1 MRTAQRLAALGV
13 VAAIVLSGCSNGK
26 DSYSSAEKE
35 ESGQPLQ
42 SASISASSSVESAEL
57 AESANAGY
65 PTLKEIAQNYNGCAL
80 EYPNMEE
87 LSVAWLYN
95 GGEGN
100 FCLFDVDGRVHHV
113 FESGTYIAS
122 GFYNGMCMTSTRVM
136 AKEDGTLF
144 RPSYLSNDEIIIRY
158 AKDDDGTLL
167 WTVRREDSI
176 EGTKAIITAWDTN
189 GEIRFQCDTTRDEF
203 SKMNSDT
210 VYKDLANN
218 DYDSIG
224 ISQAFAYCGGSVYR
238 IRSDFY
244 YVFMNIDT
252 EKFFSVREPNAYLI
266 QAEGNLM
273 IRTMPALRA
282 LDDDFNELPE
292 WEAIKSR
299 RSETPVLSEGLIY
312 LDVRRDAGDF
322 EDYPSGFYDVHLN
335 QVIDLSQYNIQ
346 SIYEDEPRFINGY
359 AVLQMKNPEGVPFWG
374 VIKRDGTWAAEPQK
388 GSVRYVYQTADGV
401 LITTC
406 EENTEQWY
414 TYDQT
419 GTKLD
424 EWDRIKFDGS
434 YGYAQDSS
442 SGHRGICEVYN
453 GYTYASLNSHVAK
466 ISSDGSYE
474 YLS

>member
-65 PTLKEIAQNYNGCAL
+65 PTLKEVAQNYNGCAL

-87 LSVAWLYN
+87 LSVGMLY
-95 GGEGN
+95 GDSGN
-100 FCLFDVDGRVHHV
+100 RYCLFDVDGRVHHV
-113 FESGTYIAS
+113 FESDTYIAS
-122 GFYNGMCMTSTRVM
+122 GFYNGMCMTSRRTMVR
-136 AKEDGTLF
+136 EDGTTF
-144 RPSYLSNDEIIIRY
+144 WPSYVPADEVLVAYLKNECGI
-158 AKDDDGTLL
+158 LL
-167 WTVRREDSI
+167 WTVKQEDTLNGSKTI
-176 EGTKAIITAWDTN
+176 LTAWNTSD
-189 GEIRFQCDTTRDEF
+189 GSMRFQCDTTQPEF
-203 SKMNSDT
+203 EKNDPVTMYKNLTQNLGVISYEGAG
-210 VYKDLANN
+210 VYMIIDQIMGRHVE
-218 DYDSIG
+218 IG
-224 ISQAFAYCGGSVYR
+224 IYKGTEEATQN
-238 IRSDFY
+238 Y
-244 YVFMNIDT
+244 YVATSKSGNIRYI
-252 EKFFSVREPNAYLI
+252 SVKD
-266 QAEGNLM
+266 GNLNKLSGWNNLM
-273 IRTMPALRA
+273 LHRGGNI
-282 LDDDFNELPE
+282 
-292 WEAIKSR
+292 
-299 RSETPVLSEGLIY
+299 VLSENLIF
-312 LDVRRDAGDF
+312 LDAQINEGGGTK
-322 EDYPSGFYDVHLN
+322 YPTGFYDVHLN
-335 QVIDLSQYNIQ
+335 QVIDLSKYNIQ

-359 AVLQMKNPEGVPFWG
+359 AFLQMKNPEGVPFWG

-388 GSVRYVYQTADGV
+388 GSVRYVYQTAEGV

-406 EENTEQWY
+406 EENIEQWY

-442 SGHRGICEVYN
+442 SGNRGICEVYN

>member
-35 ESGQPLQ
+35 ESSQPLQ

-273 IRTMPALRA
+273 IRTMPGLRA
-282 LDDDFNELPE
+282 LDDDFNELP
-292 WEAIKSR
+292 
-299 RSETPVLSEGLIY
+299 
-312 LDVRRDAGDF
+312 
-322 EDYPSGFYDVHLN
+322 
-335 QVIDLSQYNIQ
+335 
-346 SIYEDEPRFINGY
+346 
-359 AVLQMKNPEGVPFWG
+359 
-374 VIKRDGTWAAEPQK
+374 
-388 GSVRYVYQTADGV
+388 
-401 LITTC
+401 
-406 EENTEQWY
+406 
-414 TYDQT
+414 
-419 GTKLD
+419 
-424 EWDRIKFDGS
+424 
-434 YGYAQDSS
+434 
-442 SGHRGICEVYN
+442 
-453 GYTYASLNSHVAK
+453 
-466 ISSDGSYE
+466 
-474 YLS
+474 

>member
-1 MRTAQRLAALGV
+1 MRMAQRLAALGV

-26 DSYSSAEKE
+26 DSYSPVEKE
-35 ESGQPLQ
+35 ESGQPFQ
-42 SASISASSSVESAEL
+42 STSVSASSGVDSEEP
-57 AESANAGY
+57 AESVNTEY
-65 PTLKEIAQNYNGCAL
+65 PTLKEVAQDYEGCAL

-100 FCLFDVDGRVHHV
+100 FCVFDVDGRVHHV

-273 IRTMPALRA
+273 IRTMPGLRA
-282 LDDDFNELPE
+282 LDDDFNELPG
-292 WEAIKSR
+292 WDTIRVRQSG
-299 RSETPVLSEGLIY
+299 PLSEGLVY
-312 LDVRRDAGDF
+312 LDGGQ
-322 EDYPSGFYDVHLN
+322 DYPSGFYDVHLN
-335 QVIDLSQYNIQ
+335 RVVDLSQYNIQ

-424 EWDRIKFDGS
+424 EWDRIKFDGP

-442 SGHRGICEVYN
+442 SGHRGIYEVYN
-453 GYTYASLNSHVAK
+453 GYTYAGLNSHVAK